1 MALRR
6 PAAPRVR
13 PDRPGAPAPAVP
25 RTVLVTPAASAPAPV
40 AAAPVDEPTAV
51 EPTALAVAPALP
63 ETERAPTPATPL
75 GAAPAP
81 EQHPVGPAP
90 ARSVPPRRTLLL
102 AGAAAAAVVGAVSAG
117 AALPRMLGPATSPFS
132 DVADGDAG
140 LEAMLWAD
148 DTGVL
153 PAAGGAFSPEAVVT
167 RGEVAAALHRFAG
180 TPAVPLEDVPVL
192 IVDLGEDP
200 EQASALLWLHGR
212 GALWGDAELKVH
224 PEDPATREG
233 ASGMLAALLRP
244 ALAGIGAVWP
254 SGGADGSGGAE
265 GRDLP
270 AGLSQDAA
278 WLTNAGMAPDGST
291 HWQGEQAVTRA
302 ELAAVLHRA
311 DGVIADALG

>member
-13 PDRPGAPAPAVP
+13 PDRPGAPAPAAA
-25 RTVLVTPAASAPAPV
+25 RAGLVTPTAPAPAPV
-40 AAAPVDEPTAV
+40 EAPTAV
-51 EPTALAVAPALP
+51 QPPSPAAAPALP
-63 ETERAPTPATPL
+63 EVQPGPIPAAPRTV
-75 GAAPAP
+75 APAP

-180 TPAVPLEDVPVL
+180 TPAVPLEEVPVL

-278 WLTNAGMAPDGST
+278 WLTSAGMAPDGST

-311 DGVIADALG
+311 DGVIANALG

>member
-6 PAAPRVR
+6 PAAPRLR
-13 PDRPGAPAPAVP
+13 PDRPGAPAPAAA
-25 RTVLVTPAASAPAPV
+25 RAVLVTPTAPAPV
-40 AAAPVDEPTAV
+40 PAGTPTTV
-51 EPTALAVAPALP
+51 EPPSAAAPALP
-63 ETERAPTPATPL
+63 EVQRGPFPA
-75 GAAPAP
+75 AARTVARAP
-81 EQHPVGPAP
+81 EQRPVGPAP
-90 ARSVPPRRTLLL
+90 ARPAPPRRTLLL
-102 AGAAAAAVVGAVSAG
+102 AGAAAAAVVGAISAG
-117 AALPRMLGPATSPFS
+117 VVLPRVLGPATSPFS

-148 DTGVL
+148 ETGVL
-153 PAAGGAFSPEAVVT
+153 PAAGGAFSPEAVMT

-192 IVDLGEDP
+192 VVDLGEDP
-200 EQASALLWLHGR
+200 AQASALLWLHGR

-254 SGGADGSGGAE
+254 AGGANGPGAAE
-265 GRDLP
+265 GKDIP
-270 AGLSQDAA
+270 GGISPDAA
-278 WLTNAGMAPDGST
+278 WLTSAGMAPDGST
-291 HWQGEQAVTRA
+291 HWQGEQSVTRA

-311 DGVIADALG
+311 DGVIAGALG

>member
-13 PDRPGAPAPAVP
+13 PDRPGAPAPAAA
-25 RTVLVTPAASAPAPV
+25 RAVLATPTAPAPAPV
-40 AAAPVDEPTAV
+40 EAPTTV
-51 EPTALAVAPALP
+51 EPPSPAAAPALP
-63 ETERAPTPATPL
+63 EVQPGPIPAAPRTV
-75 GAAPAP
+75 APAP

-117 AALPRMLGPATSPFS
+117 AVLPRMLGPASSPFS

-180 TPAVPLEDVPVL
+180 TPAVPLEEVPVL

-224 PEDPATREG
+224 PDDPATREG

-254 SGGADGSGGAE
+254 SGGADGSGGTEGKDLSAE
-265 GRDLP
+265 
-270 AGLSQDAA
+270 LSPDAA
-278 WLTNAGMAPDGST
+278 WLTSAGMAPDGST

-311 DGVIADALG
+311 DGVIANALG

>member
-13 PDRPGAPAPAVP
+13 PDRPGAPAPAAA
-25 RTVLVTPAASAPAPV
+25 RAGLVTPTAPAPAPV
-40 AAAPVDEPTAV
+40 EAPTAV
-51 EPTALAVAPALP
+51 QPPSPAAAPALP
-63 ETERAPTPATPL
+63 EVQPGPIPAAPRT
-75 GAAPAP
+75 AAPAP

-117 AALPRMLGPATSPFS
+117 AVLPRMLGPATSPFS

-180 TPAVPLEDVPVL
+180 TPAVPLEEVPVL

-224 PEDPATREG
+224 PDDPATREG

-311 DGVIADALG
+311 DGVIASALG

>member
-13 PDRPGAPAPAVP
+13 PDRPGAPAPAAA
-25 RTVLVTPAASAPAPV
+25 RAGLVTPTAPAPAPV
-40 AAAPVDEPTAV
+40 EAPTAV
-51 EPTALAVAPALP
+51 QPPSPAAAPALP
-63 ETERAPTPATPL
+63 EVQPGPIPAAPRTV
-75 GAAPAP
+75 APAP

-117 AALPRMLGPATSPFS
+117 AVLPRMLGPASSPFS

-153 PAAGGAFSPEAVVT
+153 PAAGGAFSPDAVVT

-265 GRDLP
+265 GKDLP

-278 WLTNAGMAPDGST
+278 WLTSAGMAPDGST

-311 DGVIADALG
+311 DGVIANALG

>member
-13 PDRPGAPAPAVP
+13 PDRPGAPAPAAA
-25 RTVLVTPAASAPAPV
+25 RAGLVTPTAPAPAPV
-40 AAAPVDEPTAV
+40 EAPTAV
-51 EPTALAVAPALP
+51 QPPSPAAAPALP
-63 ETERAPTPATPL
+63 EVQPGPIPAAPRTV
-75 GAAPAP
+75 APAP
-81 EQHPVGPAP
+81 EQHPVNPAP
-90 ARSVPPRRTLLL
+90 ARPAPPRRTLLL

-180 TPAVPLEDVPVL
+180 TPAVPLEEVPVL

-224 PEDPATREG
+224 PDDPATREG

-311 DGVIADALG
+311 DGVIANALG

>member
-13 PDRPGAPAPAVP
+13 PDRPGAPAPAAA
-25 RTVLVTPAASAPAPV
+25 RAGLVTPTAPAPAPV
-40 AAAPVDEPTAV
+40 EAPTAV
-51 EPTALAVAPALP
+51 QPPSPAAAPALP
-63 ETERAPTPATPL
+63 EVQPGPIPAAPRTV
-75 GAAPAP
+75 APAP

-117 AALPRMLGPATSPFS
+117 AVLPRMLGPATSPFS

-311 DGVIADALG
+311 DGVIASALG

>member
-13 PDRPGAPAPAVP
+13 PDRPGAPAPAAA
-25 RTVLVTPAASAPAPV
+25 RAVLATPTAPAPAPV
-40 AAAPVDEPTAV
+40 EAPTTV
-51 EPTALAVAPALP
+51 EPPSPAAAPALP
-63 ETERAPTPATPL
+63 EVQPGPIPAAPRTV
-75 GAAPAP
+75 APAP

-153 PAAGGAFSPEAVVT
+153 PAAGGAFSPDAVVT

-224 PEDPATREG
+224 PDDPATREG

-278 WLTNAGMAPDGST
+278 WLTSAGMAPDGST

-311 DGVIADALG
+311 DGVIANALG

>member
-13 PDRPGAPAPAVP
+13 PDRPGAPAPAAA
-25 RTVLVTPAASAPAPV
+25 RAGLVSPAASAPEPV

-81 EQHPVGPAP
+81 EQHPVNPAP
-90 ARSVPPRRTLLL
+90 ARPAPPRRTLLL

-117 AALPRMLGPATSPFS
+117 IVLPRVLGPASNPFS

-200 EQASALLWLHGR
+200 AQASALLWLHGR
-212 GALWGDAELKVH
+212 GALWGDADLKVH
-224 PEDPATREG
+224 PDDPATREG

-244 ALAGIGAVWP
+244 ALAGIGAAWP

-265 GRDLP
+265 GKDLP

-278 WLTNAGMAPDGST
+278 WLTSAGMAPDGST
-291 HWQGEQAVTRA
+291 HWQGEQSVTRA

-311 DGVIADALG
+311 DGVIADAFG

>member
-13 PDRPGAPAPAVP
+13 PDRPGAPAPAAA
-25 RTVLVTPAASAPAPV
+25 RAGLVTPTAPAPAPV
-40 AAAPVDEPTAV
+40 EAPTAV
-51 EPTALAVAPALP
+51 QPPSPAAAPALP
-63 ETERAPTPATPL
+63 EVQPGPIPAAPRTV
-75 GAAPAP
+75 APAP

-117 AALPRMLGPATSPFS
+117 AVLPRMLGPATSPFS

-270 AGLSQDAA
+270 AGLSPDAA
-278 WLTNAGMAPDGST
+278 WLTSAGMAPDGST

-311 DGVIADALG
+311 DGVIANALG

>member
-13 PDRPGAPAPAVP
+13 PDRPGAPAPAAA
-25 RTVLVTPAASAPAPV
+25 RAGLVTPTAPAPAPV
-40 AAAPVDEPTAV
+40 EAPTAV
-51 EPTALAVAPALP
+51 QPPSPAAAPALP
-63 ETERAPTPATPL
+63 EVQPGPIPAAPRTV
-75 GAAPAP
+75 APAP
-81 EQHPVGPAP
+81 EQHPVNPAP
-90 ARSVPPRRTLLL
+90 ARPAPPRRTLLL

-117 AALPRMLGPATSPFS
+117 AVLPRMLGPASSPFS

-180 TPAVPLEDVPVL
+180 TPAVPLEEVPVL

-311 DGVIADALG
+311 DGVIASALG

>member
-6 PAAPRVR
+6 PAAPRLR
-13 PDRPGAPAPAVP
+13 PDRPGAPVAPAVAVP
-25 RTVLVTPAASAPAPV
+25 PATPVPAPAP
-40 AAAPVDEPTAV
+40 AAAPP
-51 EPTALAVAPALP
+51 AP
-63 ETERAPTPATPL
+63 
-75 GAAPAP
+75 PAP
-81 EQHPVGPAP
+81 ELPSTPQTATRRPL
-90 ARSVPPRRTLLL
+90 PRRTLLL
-102 AGAAAAAVVGAVSAG
+102 AGGAAAAVAGIAG
-117 AALPRMLGPATSPFS
+117 AGVLAARTPGPATSPFS

-180 TPAVPLEDVPVL
+180 TPAVPLEEVPVL

-265 GRDLP
+265 GKDLP

-278 WLTNAGMAPDGST
+278 WLTSAGMAPDGST

-311 DGVIADALG
+311 DGVIANALG

>member
-13 PDRPGAPAPAVP
+13 PDRPGAPAPAAA
-25 RTVLVTPAASAPAPV
+25 RAGLVTPTAPAPAPV
-40 AAAPVDEPTAV
+40 EAPTAV
-51 EPTALAVAPALP
+51 QPPSPAAAPALP
-63 ETERAPTPATPL
+63 EVQPGPIPAAPRTV
-75 GAAPAP
+75 APAP

-117 AALPRMLGPATSPFS
+117 AVLPRMLGPATSPFS

-180 TPAVPLEDVPVL
+180 TPAVPLEEVPVL

-254 SGGADGSGGAE
+254 SGGADGSGGTE
-265 GRDLP
+265 G
-270 AGLSQDAA
+270 
-278 WLTNAGMAPDGST
+278 
-291 HWQGEQAVTRA
+291 
-302 ELAAVLHRA
+302 
-311 DGVIADALG
+311 

>member
-13 PDRPGAPAPAVP
+13 PDRPGAPAPAAA
-25 RTVLVTPAASAPAPV
+25 RAGLVTPTAPAPAPV
-40 AAAPVDEPTAV
+40 EAPTAV
-51 EPTALAVAPALP
+51 QPPSPAAAPALP
-63 ETERAPTPATPL
+63 EVQPGPIPAAPRTV
-75 GAAPAP
+75 APAP
-81 EQHPVGPAP
+81 EQHPVNPAP
-90 ARSVPPRRTLLL
+90 ARPAPPRRTLLL

-117 AALPRMLGPATSPFS
+117 AVLPRMLGPASSPFS

-192 IVDLGEDP
+192 IVDLGEDT

-224 PEDPATREG
+224 PDDPATREG

-311 DGVIADALG
+311 DGVIANALG

>member
-13 PDRPGAPAPAVP
+13 PDRPGAPAPAAA
-25 RTVLVTPAASAPAPV
+25 RAGLVTPTAPAPAPV
-40 AAAPVDEPTAV
+40 EAPTAV
-51 EPTALAVAPALP
+51 QPPSPAAAPALP
-63 ETERAPTPATPL
+63 EVQPGPIPAAPRTV
-75 GAAPAP
+75 APAP

-265 GRDLP
+265 GKDLP
-270 AGLSQDAA
+270 AELSPDAA
-278 WLTNAGMAPDGST
+278 WLTSAGMAPDGST

-311 DGVIADALG
+311 DGVIANALG

>member
-13 PDRPGAPAPAVP
+13 PDRPGAPAPAAA
-25 RTVLVTPAASAPAPV
+25 RAGLVTPTAPAPAPV
-40 AAAPVDEPTAV
+40 EAPTAV
-51 EPTALAVAPALP
+51 QPPSPAAAPALP
-63 ETERAPTPATPL
+63 EVQPGPIPAAPRTV
-75 GAAPAP
+75 APAP

-117 AALPRMLGPATSPFS
+117 AVLPRMLGPASSPFS

-200 EQASALLWLHGR
+200 AQASALLWLHGR

-254 SGGADGSGGAE
+254 SGGADGSGGTEGKDLSAE
-265 GRDLP
+265 
-270 AGLSQDAA
+270 LSQDAA
-278 WLTNAGMAPDGST
+278 WLTSAGMAPDGST

-311 DGVIADALG
+311 DGVIASALG

>member
-13 PDRPGAPAPAVP
+13 PDRPGAPAPAAA
-25 RTVLVTPAASAPAPV
+25 RAGLVTPTAPAPAPV
-40 AAAPVDEPTAV
+40 EAPTAV
-51 EPTALAVAPALP
+51 QPPSPAAAPALP
-63 ETERAPTPATPL
+63 EVQPGPIPAAPRTV
-75 GAAPAP
+75 APAP
-81 EQHPVGPAP
+81 EQHPVNPAP
-90 ARSVPPRRTLLL
+90 ARPAPPRRTLLL

-117 AALPRMLGPATSPFS
+117 AVLPRMLGPASSPFS

-167 RGEVAAALHRFAG
+167 RGEVAAARHRFAG
-180 TPAVPLEDVPVL
+180 TPAVPLEEVPVL

-311 DGVIADALG
+311 DGVIANALG

>member
-13 PDRPGAPAPAVP
+13 PDRPGAPAPAAA
-25 RTVLVTPAASAPAPV
+25 RAVLVSPAASAPEPV
-40 AAAPVDEPTAV
+40 EAPTAV
-51 EPTALAVAPALP
+51 EPPALVAAPALSEVQP
-63 ETERAPTPATPL
+63 DPFPAAPRTV
-75 GAAPAP
+75 APAP
-81 EQHPVGPAP
+81 EQHPVGPSP

-117 AALPRMLGPATSPFS
+117 VVLPRMLGPATSPFS

-153 PAAGGAFSPEAVVT
+153 PAVGGAFSPDAVVT
-167 RGEVAAALHRFAG
+167 RGQVAAALHRFAG

-224 PEDPATREG
+224 PDDPATREG

-254 SGGADGSGGAE
+254 AGGADGSGGAE
-265 GRDLP
+265 GKNLS

-278 WLTNAGMAPDGST
+278 WLTSAGMAPDGST

-311 DGVIADALG
+311 DGVIAGALG

>member
-13 PDRPGAPAPAVP
+13 PDRPGAPAPAAA
-25 RTVLVTPAASAPAPV
+25 RAGLVTPTAPAPAPV
-40 AAAPVDEPTAV
+40 EAPTAV
-51 EPTALAVAPALP
+51 QPPSPAAAPALP
-63 ETERAPTPATPL
+63 EVQPGPIPAAPRTV
-75 GAAPAP
+75 APAP

-117 AALPRMLGPATSPFS
+117 AVLPRMLGPATSPFS

-180 TPAVPLEDVPVL
+180 TPAVPLEEVPVL

-224 PEDPATREG
+224 PDDPATREG

-270 AGLSQDAA
+270 AELSPDAA
-278 WLTNAGMAPDGST
+278 WLTSAGMAPDGST

-311 DGVIADALG
+311 DGVIANALG

>member
-1 MALRR
+1 M
-6 PAAPRVR
+6 
-13 PDRPGAPAPAVP
+13 
-25 RTVLVTPAASAPAPV
+25 
-40 AAAPVDEPTAV
+40 
-51 EPTALAVAPALP
+51 
-63 ETERAPTPATPL
+63 
-75 GAAPAP
+75 
-81 EQHPVGPAP
+81 
-90 ARSVPPRRTLLL
+90 PPRRTLLL

-117 AALPRMLGPATSPFS
+117 AVLPRMLGPATSPFS

-224 PEDPATREG
+224 PDDPATREG

-270 AGLSQDAA
+270 AGLSPDAA
-278 WLTNAGMAPDGST
+278 WLTSAGMAPDGST

-311 DGVIADALG
+311 DGVIASALG

>member
-13 PDRPGAPAPAVP
+13 PDRPGAPAPAAA
-25 RTVLVTPAASAPAPV
+25 RAGLVTPTAPAPAPV
-40 AAAPVDEPTAV
+40 EAPTAV
-51 EPTALAVAPALP
+51 QPPSPAAAPALP
-63 ETERAPTPATPL
+63 EVQPGPIPAAPRTV
-75 GAAPAP
+75 APAP

-117 AALPRMLGPATSPFS
+117 VVLPRMLGPATSPFS

-153 PAAGGAFSPEAVVT
+153 PAAGGAFSPDAVVT

-224 PEDPATREG
+224 PDDPATREG

-278 WLTNAGMAPDGST
+278 WLTSAGMAPDGST

-311 DGVIADALG
+311 DGVIASALG

>member
-13 PDRPGAPAPAVP
+13 PDRPGAPAPAAA
-25 RTVLVTPAASAPAPV
+25 RAGLVTPTAPAPAPV
-40 AAAPVDEPTAV
+40 EAPTTVQPPSPAA
-51 EPTALAVAPALP
+51 APALP
-63 ETERAPTPATPL
+63 EVQPGPIPAAPRTV
-75 GAAPAP
+75 APAP

-117 AALPRMLGPATSPFS
+117 AVLPRMLGPATSPFS

-224 PEDPATREG
+224 PDDPATREG

-311 DGVIADALG
+311 DGVIASALG

>member
-25 RTVLVTPAASAPAPV
+25 RTVLVTPTAPAPAPV
-40 AAAPVDEPTAV
+40 EAPTTVQPPSPAA
-51 EPTALAVAPALP
+51 APALP
-63 ETERAPTPATPL
+63 EVQPGPIPAAPRTV
-75 GAAPAP
+75 APAP
-81 EQHPVGPAP
+81 EQHPVNPAP
-90 ARSVPPRRTLLL
+90 ARPAPPRRTLLL

-117 AALPRMLGPATSPFS
+117 VVLPRVLGPATSPFS

-254 SGGADGSGGAE
+254 SGGADGSGGTEGKDLSAE
-265 GRDLP
+265 
-270 AGLSQDAA
+270 LSPDAA
-278 WLTNAGMAPDGST
+278 WLTSAGMAPDGST
-291 HWQGEQAVTRA
+291 HWQGEQSVTRA

-311 DGVIADALG
+311 DGVIASALG

>member
-25 RTVLVTPAASAPAPV
+25 RTVLVTPTAPAPAPV
-40 AAAPVDEPTAV
+40 EAPTTVQPPSPAA
-51 EPTALAVAPALP
+51 APALP
-63 ETERAPTPATPL
+63 EVQPGPFPAAPRTI
-75 GAAPAP
+75 APAP
-81 EQHPVGPAP
+81 EQHPVNPAP
-90 ARSVPPRRTLLL
+90 AGSVPPRRTLLL

-117 AALPRMLGPATSPFS
+117 VVLPRVLGPATSPFS

-153 PAAGGAFSPEAVVT
+153 PAAGGAFSPDAVVT

-233 ASGMLAALLRP
+233 TSGMLAALLRP

-254 SGGADGSGGAE
+254 SGGADGSGGTE
-265 GRDLP
+265 GKDLP
-270 AGLSQDAA
+270 AGRSQDAA
-278 WLTNAGMAPDGST
+278 WLTSAGMAPDGST

-311 DGVIADALG
+311 DGVIASALG